1 MIWRHVMLALPEI
14 ESASDHVLDRAGRI
28 ARGLAAE
35 VQLFHCVYDPHLG
48 ESAPA
53 GAAIDELIRGR
64 VDGLRRRLERVADRL
79 RDQHLEVHSDVRW
92 DYPIFE
98 AIVRQALRRGPS
110 LLIVPSTHMGRE
122 TTRTLSYTD
131 ARLIETCPCP
141 LLLLRTTQV
150 YSQGPIVA
158 AIDPGHAHEK
168 PLELDETIV
177 AAAKTLSDALSETPV
192 HLYHAVPP
200 LSEPNVGPSD
210 GETPTM
216 ALSPEHQKVH
226 WVGRDHAV
234 RKIAAR
240 HDLSGNLVR
249 VELGYVES
257 SLPLYVRE
265 VRADAVVMGAVS
277 RSYSHRALFGY
288 TAEKVLDALE
298 CDVLIVK
305 PEGFRSPVP
314 RRPPG
319 PRVSQAEADRSG
331 VAAQF
336 RGVSWTRSSAF
347 DVSRQSRRA

>member
-14 ESASDHVLDRAGRI
+14 ESVADHVLDRAGRI

-35 VQLFHCVYDPHLG
+35 VRLFHCVYDPHLR

-53 GAAIDELIRGR
+53 GAAINELVRGR
-64 VDGLRRRLERVADRL
+64 VEERRRRLERVADRL

-98 AIVRQALRRGPS
+98 AIVRQVLRHGPS
-110 LLIVPSTHMGRE
+110 LLIVPSTHIGHE
-122 TTRTLSYTD
+122 TMRTLSHTD

-177 AAAKTLSDALSETPV
+177 AAAKTLSDALSDTAV
-192 HLYHAVPP
+192 HLYHAVAP
-200 LSEPNVGPSD
+200 LSDPNASASE
-210 GETPTM
+210 GEARKV

-226 WVGRDHAV
+226 WMGRDHAA
-234 RKIAAR
+234 RKIATR
-240 HDLSGNLVR
+240 HELSDNLVR

-257 SLPLYVRE
+257 SLPRYVRE

-277 RSYSHRALFGY
+277 RSYPHRVLFGY
-288 TAEKVLDALE
+288 TAEKVLNALK

-314 RRPPG
+314 RRAPG
-319 PRVSQAEADRSG
+319 PRRAAAEADRSG
-331 VAAQF
+331 VAAPVQ
-336 RGVSWTRSSAF
+336 G
-347 DVSRQSRRA
+347 